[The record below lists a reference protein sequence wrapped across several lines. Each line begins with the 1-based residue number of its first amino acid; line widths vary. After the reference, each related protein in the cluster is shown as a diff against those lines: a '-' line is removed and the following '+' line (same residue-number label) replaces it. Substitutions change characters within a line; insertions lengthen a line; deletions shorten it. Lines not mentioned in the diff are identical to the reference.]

1 MQALFQKYSR
11 YIGFFSTLLIV
22 WLLVSW
28 FNDIVTWVVLA
39 WVISLLGSPLMK
51 LLARPKIKK
60 WVLPSSVRA
69 LLVLAFFYGVFG
81 LFLYSFVPVL
91 TQQGRNLARVD
102 YASLMQSL
110 EEPIDN
116 FNDWLIDKGL
126 SDGKK
131 VHKNAMEQQK
141 DSTVAALKDSL
152 RATAIVATTTV
163 NIDSIILAAGDT
175 VTKTHIQLD
184 IALNQQE
191 PSYYQQG
198 IYDTTALLK
207 PNDSPFELLRKKA
220 FQYISPSQVITSL
233 VYYVASFF
241 GNFLVI
247 FTSVTF
253 IAFFFLKDEQLFGS
267 ALKAAVPNKQ
277 SVQTDTALLKI
288 KQLLT
293 RYFSGVLLQ
302 ICLITLYITTALSFF
317 GVQNSLLIAFFAAII
332 NVIPYIGPIIGAV
345 FALLVTISSNLDVD
359 FYTVTLPM
367 MIRVVAVFASMQL
380 LDGFVLQP
388 YIFSNSVKAHPL
400 EIFLVVVVGAKL
412 GGVIGMVIA
421 IPIYTILRVI
431 AAVFLQEFKLVQ
443 KLTSSINEPYEG
455 GIDQTT
461 VDDATKNKGDENDK
475 D

>member
-1 MQALFQKYSR
+1 M
-11 YIGFFSTLLIV
+11 
-22 WLLVSW
+22 
-28 FNDIVTWVVLA
+28 
-39 WVISLLGSPLMK
+39 
-51 LLARPKIKK
+51 
-60 WVLPSSVRA
+60 
-69 LLVLAFFYGVFG
+69 
-81 LFLYSFVPVL
+81 
-91 TQQGRNLARVD
+91 
-102 YASLMQSL
+102 
-110 EEPIDN
+110 
-116 FNDWLIDKGL
+116 
-126 SDGKK
+126 
-131 VHKNAMEQQK
+131 
-141 DSTVAALKDSL
+141 
-152 RATAIVATTTV
+152 
-163 NIDSIILAAGDT
+163 DSIILAAGDT
-175 VTKTHIQLD
+175 VTKTHILLD
-184 IALNQQE
+184 IAINQQE
-191 PSYYQQG
+191 QSYYQQG

-207 PNDSPFELLRKKA
+207 PNDSPFELLRKKV

-253 IAFFFLKDEQLFGS
+253 IAFFFLKDEKLFGS
-267 ALKAAVPNKQ
+267 ALKAAIPNKQ
-277 SVQTDTALLKI
+277 SAKTDTALLKI

-317 GVQNSLLIAFFAAII
+317 GVQNALLIAFFAAII

-421 IPIYTILRVI
+421 IPIYTILRVV

-455 GIDQTT
+455 MDDQTIVAEAT
-461 VDDATKNKGDENDK
+461 TNKVDKNDK

>member
-1 MQALFQKYSR
+1 
-11 YIGFFSTLLIV
+11 
-22 WLLVSW
+22 
-28 FNDIVTWVVLA
+28 
-39 WVISLLGSPLMK
+39 
-51 LLARPKIKK
+51 
-60 WVLPSSVRA
+60 
-69 LLVLAFFYGVFG
+69 
-81 LFLYSFVPVL
+81 
-91 TQQGRNLARVD
+91 
-102 YASLMQSL
+102 
-110 EEPIDN
+110 
-116 FNDWLIDKGL
+116 
-126 SDGKK
+126 
-131 VHKNAMEQQK
+131 
-141 DSTVAALKDSL
+141 
-152 RATAIVATTTV
+152 
-163 NIDSIILAAGDT
+163 
-175 VTKTHIQLD
+175 
-184 IALNQQE
+184 
-191 PSYYQQG
+191 
-198 IYDTTALLK
+198 
-207 PNDSPFELLRKKA
+207 
-220 FQYISPSQVITSL
+220 
-233 VYYVASFF
+233 
-241 GNFLVI
+241 VI

-277 SVQTDTALLKI
+277 SAKTDTALLKI

-455 GIDQTT
+455 KDEQTIVADT
-461 VDDATKNKGDENDK
+461 TINKEDENERD
-475 D
+475 